1 MRRGAFAVALL
12 GLMLLAGCFGPSTAS
27 WGTGSD
33 SVEVDFDRAS
43 TSFTSTLGLEPSSMD
58 DLQAVGCSPGEED
71 LGTNKTQAIK
81 FTGYL
86 AASQIYEAHTDQVNG
101 IGLAVTTSVAIHAMP
116 FKQAAETIE
125 GEGSRVD
132 LKDWNDPM
140 NPQTGAGSVDLDEI
154 DADEDSRWY
163 ILGLIPTTEN
173 IQDGMLSLGEWHQA
187 VTVRGYL
194 VSSNASNAYGY
205 HSIQTVS
212 DDCTLDVGNQN
223 REQLYVMVTG
233 IELDGSSVTANG
245 EADDEWVHG
254 DVPILGR
261 TGFILMFFIVGVGG
275 AVGAFILS
283 KMFVLKGARD
293 TMKVLLGQVGMDN
306 IKKVK
311 QDVKKAKSTGL
322 ASPATRQAEQ
332 RSKAQKELPK
342 SAKKPQESALAGFDL
357 DSILSNDDSDA
368 SPVIS
373 SSRGSSVVVTEAAQE
388 MESSVSN
395 QASSVSSPTPSP
407 APVWDAPKRSSSAPT
422 SVVSTQPEPEPRG
435 HFSSVAPTRSADPE
449 PKPPQKKKTVRKRKA
464 AAKPVE
470 EEPEP
475 YKAPAAQEKET
486 FQDEDDFSDFSF

>member
-58 DLQAVGCSPGEED
+58 NLQAVGCSPGEED

-86 AASQIYEAHTDQVNG
+86 AASQIYQAHTDQVNG

-187 VTVRGYL
+187 VTVKGYL

-223 REQLYVMVTG
+223 REQLFVMVTG

-275 AVGAFILS
+275 AVGACILS

-342 SAKKPQESALAGFDL
+342 SAKKPKESALAGFDL

-395 QASSVSSPTPSP
+395 QATSTPSSTSSP

-422 SVVSTQPEPEPRG
+422 SVVSTQPEPEPRD

-449 PKPPQKKKTVRKRKA
+449 PKQPQKKKTVRKRKA
-464 AAKPVE
+464 AAKPVK
-470 EEPEP
+470 EEPET
-475 YKAPAAQEKET
+475 YEAPARQEKEKFET
-486 FQDEDDFSDFSF
+486 EEDFSDFSF